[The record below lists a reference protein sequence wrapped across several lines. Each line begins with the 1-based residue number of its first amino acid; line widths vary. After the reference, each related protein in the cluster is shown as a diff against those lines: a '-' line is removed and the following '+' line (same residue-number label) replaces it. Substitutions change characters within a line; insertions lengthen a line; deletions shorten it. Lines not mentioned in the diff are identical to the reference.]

1 MHFTQGGGHFDE
13 WNSVFI
19 LGCKKLS
26 QLISVQ
32 AVDLAGEMVVQQD
45 EPGNTFYIMYE
56 ACRELMGKKSTLSWP
71 HAFAGPAIPEL
82 VELVSENNSL
92 YSSI

>member
-1 MHFTQGGGHFDE
+1 
-13 WNSVFI
+13 
-19 LGCKKLS
+19 
-26 QLISVQ
+26 
-32 AVDLAGEMVVQQD
+32 VDLAGEMVVQQD

-56 ACRELMGKKSTLSWP
+56 ACRELMGKKSTLSRP
-71 HAFAGPAIPEL
+71 HTFAGPAIPEL